1 MRVDP
6 PLKIEKIFFAFLDE
20 LDHSTHFKNCMEID
34 LGLTPSPPTGM
45 EISIHFFVFLLCMV
59 PLSDSLYSV
68 RIIWASRTF
77 LYPSIHSQQNLKP
90 DLVIGVEY
98 VICTFVYLSHLWD
111 TISLMS
117 VSTV

>member
-45 EISIHFFVFLLCMV
+45 EISILFFVFLLCMV
-59 PLSDSLYSV
+59 PLSDGDV
-68 RIIWASRTF
+68 GG
-77 LYPSIHSQQNLKP
+77 Q
-90 DLVIGVEY
+90 V
-98 VICTFVYLSHLWD
+98 
-111 TISLMS
+111 
-117 VSTV
+117 

>member
-34 LGLTPSPPTGM
+34 LGLTPTPPTGM

-59 PLSDSLYSV
+59 PLLEQLLAQS
-68 RIIWASRTF
+68 A
-77 LYPSIHSQQNLKP
+77 
-90 DLVIGVEY
+90 
-98 VICTFVYLSHLWD
+98 
-111 TISLMS
+111 
-117 VSTV
+117 